1 MVPVCP
7 RGASWGRYASVEG
20 NTSHIGTTSP
30 CRAPGGRLADAMNPE
45 IQCARTHWIQGF
57 MTFQLVRR
65 IQTVMLMVPVCPE
78 SDFLGYAA
86 RPRSRRLA
94 PSGRLAPARRSDGTM
109 RYS

>member
-65 IQTVMLMVPVCPE
+65 IQTVMLMVPVCPKR
-78 SDFLGYAA
+78 AQA
-86 RPRSRRLA
+86 PRPDACSSNWTQVR
-94 PSGRLAPARRSDGTM
+94 PNG
-109 RYS
+109 